1 MIQLV
6 DCLCNNVVILNF
18 FFTNNLP
25 NTFYQQ
31 LSSNLQVW
39 AIIVNI
45 IHLSWHGMAW
55 VSSIAERMSSFS
67 KKSLSFIIFLLQ
79 LIHFCCLESFKSSS
93 TLNRHIAH
101 CNVLLNCPS
110 KESNNNPELKG
121 KWKLKVGQTFSE
133 LFTVSKFPL
142 KRPLH
147 FWGKEPSLCY
157 IRA

>member
-1 MIQLV
+1 MTYLV
-6 DCLCNNVVILNF
+6 SSRFFCNNVVILF
-18 FFTNNLP
+18 FFTDNLP

-39 AIIVNI
+39 AIIVNS
-45 IHLSWHGMAW
+45 LYLDMEW

-67 KKSLSFIIFLLQ
+67 KKSLSFIGFLLQ

-121 KWKLKVGQTFSE
+121 KWKLKVRQTFSE

-142 KRPLH
+142 KLPLH
-147 FWGKEPSLCY
+147 C
-157 IRA
+157 